1 MLNILRK
8 LTLALSFIMLTST
21 LTGCNIKFIEK
32 APPKESTETSEDL
45 GEVVVNPNDSDH
57 MTIES
62 SETESSETPSIE
74 KPTEPE
80 SSETSESIGRYR

>member
-62 SETESSETPSIE
+62 S
-74 KPTEPE
+74 
-80 SSETSESIGRYR
+80 